1 MAVNKVA
8 SGTLVI
14 YPKLSES
21 VKSVVSKELA
31 GVNAAPAG
39 KKVGKVYGSNIAS
52 AAGKPIQGIGASL
65 KSVLG
70 VASGI
75 AAAVGFGNLISEA
88 GEAADATLKFK
99 QTLDFADV
107 DGSQIEA
114 LTQSTK
120 KYADQTVYDLSDIQN
135 TTAQLAANA
144 VSYTHLTLPTN
155 SLV

>member
-1 MAVNKVA
+1 MAVNQVA

-31 GVNAAPAG
+31 GVNAASAG
-39 KKVGKVYGSNIAS
+39 KKVGKAYGCSIAS
-52 AAGKPIQGIGASL
+52 AADKPIQGIGTSL

-75 AAAVGFGNLISEA
+75 AAAVGFGSLISEA

-135 TTAQLAANA
+135 TTA
-144 VSYTHLTLPTN
+144 
-155 SLV
+155 